1 MLLALWAA
9 CAGVVQ
15 AAPLQRSL
23 ADGLVYFRVHT
34 LPADLPSDEALQKR
48 ACVLDL
54 RYATSDAAGATVLSG
69 WLKFHSAPRTPIFA
83 LVNGG
88 TAGVVA
94 DALRDDDSLPGL
106 LTVGIAGQKFE
117 PDITVTAA
125 AKDERMAYD
134 ALEHGATI
142 AALTT
147 DNPQKQ
153 RNDEASLAHDR
164 AADAPTDTDDL
175 TEPEKPAAKAAPLID
190 AVLQRA
196 IQIYRGLVV
205 MKTVEEQP
213 AKK

>member
-1 MLLALWAA
+1 MLVALWAA
-9 CAGVVQ
+9 CAGLIQ

-34 LPADLPSDEALQKR
+34 LPADLPSDQALQKR

-54 RYATSDAAGATVLSG
+54 RYTTSDAAGATVLNG

-88 TAGVVA
+88 TANVVA
-94 DALRDDDSLPGL
+94 DALRENDSLPGL
-106 LTVGIAGQKFE
+106 LTVGIAGQNFE
-117 PDITVTAA
+117 PDIAVTAT
-125 AKDERMAYD
+125 AKDERKAYD

-164 AADAPTDTDDL
+164 PQDAPTDPDDL
-175 TEPEKPAAKAAPLID
+175 AEPEKPAAKSAPLID

-196 IQIYRGLVV
+196 IQVYRGLKA
-205 MKTVEEQP
+205 MKTVAEQP
-213 AKK
+213 AKH

>member
-1 MLLALWAA
+1 MLVGLWTLG
-9 CAGVVQ
+9 AGLMQ

-54 RYATSDAAGATVLSG
+54 RYAVSDAAGATVLSG
-69 WLKFHSAPRTPIFA
+69 WLKFHSAPRRPIFA

-94 DALRDDDSLPGL
+94 DALRDNDALPGL
-106 LTVGIAGQKFE
+106 LTIGMAGQKFE
-117 PDITVTAA
+117 PDIPVTAT
-125 AKDERMAYD
+125 AKDERKAYD

-164 AADAPTDTDDL
+164 PADGPADTDDL
-175 TEPEKPAAKAAPLID
+175 SGPEKPAPKAAPLID

-196 IQIYRGLVV
+196 IQIYRGLIAT
-205 MKTVEEQP
+205 KTLEQQP
-213 AKK
+213 ARN